1 MKAFAT
7 SKATVLVFCLD
18 SDVLSA
24 LRGALEDAGYLV
36 LPATSLDSA
45 VNWLA
50 DTKPDLLIVSSYL
63 DAISGDEAALL
74 LRRKCD
80 GLRVLMLA
88 GVPEDERVIDRESLS
103 EIKIFPKPFAIAEF
117 LENVAAMLA
126 ERYAA

>member
-1 MKAFAT
+1 MKPFAA

-36 LPATSLDSA
+36 LPAESLDSA

-50 DTKPDLLIVSSYL
+50 DTEPDLLIVSSYL
-63 DAISGDEAALL
+63 DGISGDEAAVL
-74 LRRKCD
+74 LRNKYD

-88 GVPEDERVIDRESLS
+88 GMPNDDRVANRESLS
-103 EIKIFPKPFAIAEF
+103 EIKIFPKLFALPEF
-117 LENVAAMLA
+117 LENVAAVLA

>member
-1 MKAFAT
+1 MKPFAA

-36 LPATSLDSA
+36 LPAESLDSA

-50 DTKPDLLIVSSYL
+50 DTEPDLLIVSSYL
-63 DAISGDEAALL
+63 DGISGDEAARL
-74 LRRKCD
+74 LRDKCD
-80 GLRVLMLA
+80 GLPVLMLA
-88 GVPEDERVIDRESLS
+88 GMPNDNRVSDRELLS
-103 EIKIFPKPFAIAEF
+103 AIKIFPKLFAIPEF
-117 LENVAAMLA
+117 LENVAAVLA